1 MKFVAM
7 TGGDNGHPVMA
18 GGAPQQRRRE
28 EAQEAKR
35 RLGLRAY
42 DVLENHGGELLDTI
56 ENRRE
61 VDA

>member
-1 MKFVAM
+1 M